1 MEQEGYKV
9 RWTAERKNIT
19 YTCPNGKKCCDDKL
33 HESKYLK
40 ENMDYEFGI
49 RTKIVCGLQEGSN
62 TTEQNRSAG
71 YTYSLTDREQLE
83 GAIIAL
89 NQTMIDWMSL
99 ISEQQESLAR
109 KDEITGHLQR
119 QINQMKQENEKII
132 SSIKTTEREIQEN
145 TKSTE
150 RQVGNLKETSSSF
163 LQSARTEMKAFTK
176 KLFVIS
182 TAANLTVSLLV
193 LILRLIFK
201 I

>member
-1 MEQEGYKV
+1 MNSEFAPRSFADFKKEATQQNK
-9 RWTAERKNIT
+9 TAAQVT
-19 YTCPNGKKCCDDKL
+19 PT
-33 HESKYLK
+33 
-40 ENMDYEFGI
+40 
-49 RTKIVCGLQEGSN
+49 V
-62 TTEQNRSAG
+62 
-71 YTYSLTDREQLE
+71 SLTESNWK
-83 GAIIAL
+83 AIIAL

-132 SSIKTTEREIQEN
+132 SSIKTTAKEIQEN

-163 LQSARTEMKAFTK
+163 LQNARTEMKAFTK